1 MRPIPSHNRRTQ
13 QSAAGYRSAT
23 APGCRSPWEYI
34 VSTPLRDTA
43 GQSPDDRIADRSR
56 ETAQVERRS
65 AAATKR
71 IASWAAG
78 VVLGFVVLVASVEFL
93 HRQGLDPWTWFA
105 DIWVL
110 IAAIPAPFVIAACAL
125 KAAEVS
131 LNAAAWRT
139 VLRAAYPEQGIGFRQ
154 TLGVVQGGVGIF
166 AVIPPKFGSFAVL
179 GLYRAAFPT
188 LNITSVLATR
198 VVQGISSTLLG
209 TTLLL
214 IFGIANAG
222 FGEQSG
228 FLDRAAAFYAEWPLI
243 AVPITVLVVALLVA
257 LLRRSRDWLRGLVAQ
272 MALGGAILRS
282 PRRYIVLVAF
292 PTLLAFALRWGVTG
306 TLLLAFG
313 IRPSPE
319 TLLRVNV
326 SHGLARTVQIAPGG
340 FGTTQAFDLVAL
352 QGIAPVEVI
361 TAYSLSQAGIL
372 LLFNIMFGLAALIW
386 AFGWD
391 RTARLIR
398 LPGRIARVAPPSA
411 APHAGI
417 G

>member
-1 MRPIPSHNRRTQ
+1 MSSPLSH
-13 QSAAGYRSAT
+13 
-23 APGCRSPWEYI
+23 
-34 VSTPLRDTA
+34 TA
-43 GQSPDDRIADRSR
+43 GQSPDDRNADGAR
-56 ETAQVERRS
+56 ETARGDRRS
-65 AAATKR
+65 RAATKR
-71 IASWAAG
+71 VASWAAG
-78 VVLGFVVLVASVEFL
+78 VVLGIVVLVSSIEFVR
-93 HRQGLDPWTWFA
+93 RQGLDPWTWFA
-105 DIWVL
+105 DVWVL
-110 IAAIPAPFVIAACAL
+110 IATIPAPFVVVACAL
-125 KAAEVS
+125 KATEVS

-209 TTLLL
+209 TVLLL
-214 IFGIANAG
+214 VFGIANAG
-222 FGEQSG
+222 FGEQTG
-228 FLDRAAAFYAEWPLI
+228 FLDRAIAFYAEWPLI
-243 AVPITVLVVALLVA
+243 AIPVTALVAALLVA
-257 LLRRSRDWLRGLVAQ
+257 VLRRGREWLRGFAAQ
-272 MALGGAILRS
+272 MAIGGAILRS
-282 PRRYIVLVAF
+282 PRRYIFLVTF

-313 IRPSPE
+313 IRPSLE

-326 SHGLARTVQIAPGG
+326 SHGLARTVQVTPGG

-372 LLFNIMFGLAALIW
+372 LLFNIAFGLVALIW

-398 LPGRIARVAPPSA
+398 QPGRSVA
-411 APHAGI
+411 AGPTPVAQP
-417 G
+417 GVG

>member
-1 MRPIPSHNRRTQ
+1 
-13 QSAAGYRSAT
+13 
-23 APGCRSPWEYI
+23 
-34 VSTPLRDTA
+34 VSSPLRDTA
-43 GQSPDDRIADRSR
+43 GQSRNDRIADRSG
-56 ETAQVERRS
+56 ETAQVERRR

-78 VVLGFVVLVASVEFL
+78 VVLGIVVLVSSIEFIR
-93 HRQGLDPWTWFA
+93 RQGLDPWTWFA
-105 DIWVL
+105 DVWVL
-110 IAAIPAPFVIAACAL
+110 IATIPAPFVIVACAL

-198 VVQGISSTLLG
+198 VVQGISSTVLG
-209 TTLLL
+209 AVLLL
-214 IFGIANAG
+214 VFGIVNAG

-243 AVPITVLVVALLVA
+243 AISMTALVAVLLVA
-257 LLRRSRDWLRGLVAQ
+257 ILRRSRDWLRGFVTE

-282 PRRYIVLVAF
+282 PRRYIFLVAF

-313 IRPSPE
+313 IRPSLE

-326 SHGLARTVQIAPGG
+326 SHGLARTVQITPGG

-361 TAYSLSQAGIL
+361 TAYSLSQAAIL
-372 LLFNIMFGLAALIW
+372 LLFNIAFGLVALIW

-398 LPGRIARVAPPSA
+398 LSGRIAPVATAPA

>member
-1 MRPIPSHNRRTQ
+1 MS
-13 QSAAGYRSAT
+13 S
-23 APGCRSPWEYI
+23 
-34 VSTPLRDTA
+34 PLRNTA
-43 GQSPDDRIADRSR
+43 EQSPNDRTVDHSG
-56 ETAQVERRS
+56 ETARVDRRS
-65 AAATKR
+65 AATTKR
-71 IASWAAG
+71 VASWAAG
-78 VVLGFVVLVASVEFL
+78 VVLGIVVLVSSIEFVR
-93 HRQGLDPWTWFA
+93 RQGLDPWTWFA

-110 IAAIPAPFVIAACAL
+110 IATIPAPFVIAACAL

-198 VVQGISSTLLG
+198 VVQGISSTILG

-214 IFGIANAG
+214 LFGIVNAG

-228 FLDRAAAFYAEWPLI
+228 FLDRVATFYAEWPLI
-243 AVPITVLVVALLVA
+243 AIPMTALVAALLVA
-257 LLRRSRDWLRGLVAQ
+257 ILRRSRDWLRDLAAQ

-282 PRRYIVLVAF
+282 PRRYVFLVAF

-313 IRPSPE
+313 IWPSLE

-326 SHGLARTVQIAPGG
+326 SHGLARTVQITPGG

-352 QGIAPVEVI
+352 RGIAPVEVI

-372 LLFNIMFGLAALIW
+372 LLFNIVFGLGALVW

-398 LPGRIARVAPPSA
+398 LPGRFAPA
-411 APHAGI
+411 APVPAA
-417 G
+417 